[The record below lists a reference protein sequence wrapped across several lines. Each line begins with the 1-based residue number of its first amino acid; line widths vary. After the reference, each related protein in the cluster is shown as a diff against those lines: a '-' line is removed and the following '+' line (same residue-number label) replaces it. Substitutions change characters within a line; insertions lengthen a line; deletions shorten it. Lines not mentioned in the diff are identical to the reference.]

1 MIVVGL
7 LTLEIAVRDA
17 QSLKD
22 KRQVI
27 RALKDRLKNRGLSV
41 AETDH
46 LDSWQRAQVAVVT
59 VGSDTAVVDSVLR
72 RAEAEAEE
80 QLAGDLV
87 DSSIERLI

>member
-1 MIVVGL
+1 MIVISL

-27 RALKDRLKNRGLSV
+27 RALKDRLKNHGLSV

-59 VGSDTAVVDSVLR
+59 VGSDAAVVDAALR
-72 RAEAEAEE
+72 RAEAEAED

-87 DSSIERLI
+87 DSSIERLV

>member
-1 MIVVGL
+1 MIVVSL

-27 RALKDRLKNRGLSV
+27 RALKDRLKNHGLSV

-59 VGSDTAVVDSVLR
+59 VGSDAAVVDAALR
-72 RAEAEAEE
+72 RAESEAEE

>member
-7 LTLEIAVRDA
+7 LTLEIAVGDA

-22 KRQVI
+22 KRQVV
-27 RALKDRLKNRGLSV
+27 RALRDRLKNQGLSV

-46 LDSWQRAQVAVVT
+46 LDSWQRAQVAVVA
-59 VGSDTAVVDSVLR
+59 VGSDVTVVDSVLR

>member
-1 MIVVGL
+1 LIVVSL

-27 RALKDRLKNRGLSV
+27 RALKDRLRNQGLSV

-59 VGSDTAVVDSVLR
+59 VGSDAAAVDAALR
-72 RAEAEAEE
+72 RAETEAEE
-80 QLAGDLV
+80 QLAGDLLG
-87 DSSIERLI
+87 SSIERII